1 MHTSHQLL
9 KFRQFL
15 YPLLTITMLALPSIA
30 HSAGAVSYSGLI
42 GQAVSED
49 KIYLLENIRQK
60 ATLNSEKTVIEA
72 LMTED
77 GPKAAELFKKQL
89 TLYPD
94 PAMDII
100 SKTRLADYKIA
111 LAEEPPLPKLS
122 KALPARIAS
131 PAPAVQATPL
141 QSALDALK
149 KNSSLD
155 TSYSRE
161 GFTLQFGSFGSRDN
175 AETLSSRITPYGP
188 VVIVLENQMHKV
200 RLNRQ
205 FKSQEEG
212 ADAAKAIPFS
222 CIVLPPANEAQHRHY
237 RFK

>member
-149 KNSSLD
+149 KTAPLTPHTPERASHCSSEASAPETIDRNPLFQNHPVR
-155 TSYSRE
+155 SC
-161 GFTLQFGSFGSRDN
+161 RDC
-175 AETLSSRITPYGP
+175 AGEPDAQSTPESA
-188 VVIVLENQMHKV
+188 VQ
-200 RLNRQ
+200 
-205 FKSQEEG
+205 
-212 ADAAKAIPFS
+212 IPG
-222 CIVLPPANEAQHRHY
+222 RG
-237 RFK
+237 R